1 MKLSTQTQQQM
12 HTRNAQNYQEH
23 TNNKK
28 V

>member
-1 MKLSTQTQQQM
+1 M